1 MTLPRVE
8 AQVRQAR
15 DSLRKLQQSIS
26 LSAFAEAVVT
36 ALEAIAIELADLR
49 RELEERPRTN
59 TR

>member
-15 DSLRKLQQSIS
+15 DSVRKLQQSIT

-36 ALEAIAIELADLR
+36 ALEAIAAELAELR
-49 RELEERPRTN
+49 REVYGRPPTD
-59 TR
+59 TA